1 MRKNKLMQ
9 QLRNNVNET
18 IWMYLN
24 GQMDEGE
31 EEYPNL
37 IDQEWW
43 DYCVP
48 EIYNMQSDGG
58 GFTRYADGICDNL
71 KFLGNDVIHKVIV
84 DTARDEGLLAE

>member
-1 MRKNKLMQ
+1 MRNTNMMR

-31 EEYPNL
+31 EMYPNL
-37 IDQEWW
+37 TEQQWW
-43 DYCVP
+43 EYCVP

-71 KFLGNDVIHKVIV
+71 KFLGNDVIRKVILEV
-84 DTARDEGLLAE
+84 ADEEGLLIK

>member
-18 IWMYLN
+18 ICMYLN
-24 GQMDEGE
+24 GQMDYGE

-37 IDQEWW
+37 TDQEWW

-58 GFTRYADGICDNL
+58 GFTRYADSICDNL